1 MVKIQVLGT
10 FHRFILANQDK
21 RKLVIYG
28 GAGSGKSVAVAQ
40 WIVKQFHDGDN
51 LRILCIRKTLPS
63 LRITSYLLIKDI
75 LNQAG
80 IIYEENKSELTLK
93 HRNNTIFFK
102 SIDDP
107 EKVKSFEANLIWV
120 EEATELSKEDYL
132 QLDLRTRR
140 AGSNQIILTFNP
152 IDAFHWAITDLVQKP
167 DPTVAVHHSTY
178 KDNRFLPQAY
188 IDTLESLIDQDYNY
202 YRIYTLGEPGV
213 LENTV
218 YSQYKIE
225 DISNWPDAC
234 RAGTPSRLGIDFGFN
249 DPTVIVSLKVHDNE
263 NYVKELLYKPKL
275 TNSDLISFLHSTFR
289 TNKWPY
295 SLEIVCDSAEP
306 NRIEELCR
314 AGFNAV
320 PANKDIKFGIDQVKS
335 RKLHLD
341 AEAVNGIKEIRAYSY
356 KKNKDGRVLDEP
368 IDAFNHFCDA
378 MRYAISTGASEGKP
392 NSSRLGKLIIR

>member
-1 MVKIQVLGT
+1 MVKIQVIGT
-10 FHRFILANQDK
+10 FHRFILNNQDK

-40 WIVKQFHDGDN
+40 WIVKRFYEGDN

-63 LRITSYLLIKDI
+63 LRITSYLLIKDV
-75 LNQAG
+75 LNQLG

-140 AGSNQIILTFNP
+140 AGENQIILTFNP

-225 DISNWPDAC
+225 DISNWPDPC

-306 NRIEELCR
+306 NRIEELNR

-335 RKLHLD
+335 RKLHID
-341 AEAVNGIKEIRAYSY
+341 SESVNGIKEIRAYSY

-368 IDAFNHFCDA
+368 IDAFNHFCDS
-378 MRYAISTGASEGKP
+378 MRYAIATGATESKP